1 MKTRGRN
8 NGEMDPVLAVVINR
22 IELPPFIRLDG
33 SAFFFYDLTTS
44 TQPPCVFF
52 FLTGQSTRCGCNFFN
67 CCCYLL
73 LLLERNLFFV
83 VFVCL
88 HPSMCRT
95 RRSSGRVLVSDG
107 PQLTGRLRDRL
118 NGRSLIYIFH
128 FFFLDDGKQNSRCA

>member
-1 MKTRGRN
+1 MKTRGQN

-33 SAFFFYDLTTS
+33 SAFFLRLDDIHSAAL
-44 TQPPCVFF
+44 CFF
-52 FLTGQSTRCGCNFFN
+52 LLLTGQSTRCGCNFFN

-128 FFFLDDGKQNSRCA
+128 LFFFGRR